1 MYYKTADNLNL
12 YYEVHGKQDSKKSII
27 FLNGLSQSTSAWM
40 IMVPFFTN
48 DYKIILCDFIFQGQ
62 SDSKGNERSFD
73 QHAAD
78 IFGLINYLQ
87 IDKIH
92 VAGLSYGSLVAQH
105 IALNHPEKVNK
116 LFLLSS
122 FAHKT
127 SYFEAI
133 SLAWQRALETG
144 GYSLMLDVMLPT
156 VLSEAYFEHPLIPIN
171 ILKSSRQSVNTD
183 AGALNKLMDAT
194 YNRGDYREKLKAIIN
209 STMVI
214 HGEKDALLPV
224 HMGKAVGDS
233 IPGSKFEV
241 ISGAG
246 HTLNLEAVPQTVK
259 LIKEFIQNNKKPVI
273 IEKGKI
279 NELHFPTEEVL
290 LAEDEIQQRKRDIE
304 RAILL
309 GNNYK
314 TKVKIIFEDDECI
327 KQVKTTI
334 WGVTDKR
341 ILLNKALVIPIN
353 RIHEI
358 KE

>member
-1 MYYKTADNLNL
+1 MYHKTSDNLNL
-12 YYEVHGKQDSKKSII
+12 YYEVHGNINSKKKLI
-27 FLNGLSQSTSAWM
+27 FLNGLSQSTVAWTLM
-40 IMVPFFTN
+40 LPAFEKDFQ
-48 DYKIILCDFIFQGQ
+48 IILCDFIFQGQ
-62 SDSKGNERSFD
+62 SDTKGPDRSFD

-78 IFGLINYLQ
+78 IYGLLNSLK
-87 IDKIH
+87 IDKIDI
-92 VAGLSYGSLVAQH
+92 AGISYGSLVAQH
-105 IALNHPEKVNK
+105 IALNYPEKVNK
-116 LFLLSS
+116 LALLSS

-133 SLAWQRALETG
+133 SLAWQRALDTG

-171 ILKSSRQSVNTD
+171 ILKTARQTTNTD

-194 YNRGDYREKLKAIIN
+194 YQRGDYREKLKAIKIP
-209 STMVI
+209 TIVI

-224 HMGKAVGDS
+224 HMGNAVADS
-233 IPGSKFEV
+233 ISESKFEV
-241 ISGAG
+241 ITDAG

-259 LIKEFIQNNKKPVI
+259 LILDFIHVPNKPVL
-273 IEKGKI
+273 IEKNAIG
-279 NELHFPTEEVL
+279 ELHFPDEEVL
-290 LAEDEIQQRKRDIE
+290 LLENEIQQRKRDIE

-314 TKVKIIFEDDECI
+314 TKVKIIFSDKEGF

-341 ILLNKALVIPIN
+341 ILLNKALVIPIH

>member
-1 MYYKTADNLNL
+1 MFYKTSDKLNL
-12 YYEVHGKQDSKKSII
+12 YYEVQGNPDSKNHLI
-27 FLNGLSQSTSAWM
+27 FLNGLSQSTAAWGLM
-40 IMVPFFTN
+40 LPAFAKE
-48 DYKIILCDFIFQGQ
+48 YKIILCDFIFQGQ
-62 SDSKGNERSFD
+62 SDTKGKERSFD
-73 QHAAD
+73 EHAAD
-78 IFGLINYLQ
+78 IYGLINSL
-87 IDKIH
+87 KINKITI
-92 VAGLSYGSLVAQH
+92 AGLSYGSLVAQH
-105 IALNHPEKVNK
+105 IALNYPEKINK
-116 LFLLSS
+116 LILLSS

-156 VLSEAYFEHPLIPIN
+156 VLSESYFEHPLIPIN
-171 ILKSSRQSVNTD
+171 ILKSARQTTNTD

-194 YNRGDYREKLKAIIN
+194 YQRGDYREKLKAIKTPTI
-209 STMVI
+209 VI

-233 IPGSKFEV
+233 IPGSIFEV
-241 ISGAG
+241 VSGAG

-259 LIKEFIQNNKKPVI
+259 LILEFIENVGKPVI
-273 IEKGKI
+273 TEKNKI
-279 NELHFPTEEVL
+279 SELHFPKGEVL
-290 LAEDEIQQRKRDIE
+290 LSKNAILQRKKDIE

-314 TKVKIIFEDDECI
+314 TKVKIVFEDEVGV
-327 KQVKTTI
+327 KQIRTTI
-334 WGVTDKR
+334 WGVTDKS
-341 ILLNKALVIPIN
+341 ILLNKALVIPTH

>member
-1 MYYKTADNLNL
+1 MYFKTSDNLNL
-12 YYEVHGKQDSKKSII
+12 YYEIHGNPDSKKHLI
-27 FLNGLSQSTSAWM
+27 FLNGLSQSTIAWGLM
-40 IMVPFFTN
+40 IPAFAK
-48 DYKIILCDFIFQGQ
+48 DYQIILCDFIFQGQ
-62 SDSKGNERSFD
+62 SDNKGNGRDFD

-78 IFGLINYLQ
+78 IYGLLNSLKINK
-87 IDKIH
+87 IDI
-92 VAGLSYGSLVAQH
+92 AGLSYGSLVAQH
-105 IALNHPEKVNK
+105 IALKYPEKVRK
-116 LFLLSS
+116 LALLST

-133 SLAWQRALETG
+133 SLAWQRALDTG

-171 ILKSSRQSVNTD
+171 MLKSSRQTANTD

-194 YNRGDYREKLKAIIN
+194 YQRGDYREKLKAITIP
-209 STMVI
+209 TIVI

-233 IPGSKFEV
+233 ISGSKFEV

-259 LIKEFIQNNKKPVI
+259 LIMDFIQNVATPVN
-273 IEKGKI
+273 IEKNKI
-279 NELHFPTEEVL
+279 NEFHFPDEEIL
-290 LAEDEIQQRKRDIE
+290 LSNNEILQRKRNIE

-314 TKVKIIFEDDECI
+314 TKVKIIFVDHEGH

-334 WGVTDKR
+334 WGVTDTT
-341 ILLNKALVIPIN
+341 ILLNKALAIPIH
-353 RIHEI
+353 RIYEI
-358 KE
+358 RE

>member
-1 MYYKTADNLNL
+1 MYYKTSDKLNL
-12 YYEVHGKQDSKKSII
+12 HYEVHGNPNSKKYIL
-27 FLNGLSQSTSAWM
+27 FLNGLSQSTVAWLLM
-40 IMVPFFTN
+40 LPAFTN
-48 DYKIILCDFIFQGQ
+48 DYQIILCDFIFQGQ
-62 SDSKGNERSFD
+62 SDTKASERSFD

-78 IFGLINYLQ
+78 VNGLLDSLNIKK
-87 IDKIH
+87 IDI
-92 VAGLSYGSLVAQH
+92 AGISYGSLVAQH
-105 IALNHPEKVNK
+105 IALNYPEKVNN
-116 LFLLSS
+116 LILLSS

-133 SLAWQRALETG
+133 SLAWQRALDTG

-171 ILKSSRQSVNTD
+171 ILKNSRQTTNTD

-194 YNRGDYREKLKAIIN
+194 YKRGDYREKLKEIKIP
-209 STMVI
+209 TIVI

-233 IPGSKFEV
+233 IPGSKFIV

-246 HTLNLEAVPQTVK
+246 HTLNLEAVPQTVQ
-259 LIKEFIQNNKKPVI
+259 LIMEFIQGPVKPLT
-273 IEKGKI
+273 IEKSKI
-279 NELHFPTEEVL
+279 SELHFPDKEVL
-290 LAEDEIQQRKRDIE
+290 LSEDAIQQRKRDIE

-314 TKVKIIFEDDECI
+314 TKVKIIFADDEGI
-327 KQVKTTI
+327 KQIKTTI
-334 WGVTDKR
+334 WGITDKR

>member
-1 MYYKTADNLNL
+1 MYYKTSDNLNF
-12 YYEVHGKQDSKKSII
+12 YYEVHGNLNSKKSLI
-27 FLNGLSQSTSAWM
+27 FLNGLSQSTAAWGLM
-40 IMVPFFTN
+40 LPAFAD
-48 DYKIILCDFIFQGQ
+48 DYQIILCDFIFQGQ
-62 SDSKGNERSFD
+62 SDNKGSDRNFD

-78 IFGLINYLQ
+78 IYGLLNSLN
-87 IDKIH
+87 IDKIDI
-92 VAGLSYGSLVAQH
+92 AGLSYGSLVAQH
-105 IALNHPEKVNK
+105 IALNYPEKVNK
-116 LFLLSS
+116 LILLSS

-133 SLAWQRALETG
+133 SLAWQRALNTG

-171 ILKSSRQSVNTD
+171 ILKNARQTTNTD

-194 YNRGDYREKLKAIIN
+194 YQRGDYREKLKGIKIP
-209 STMVI
+209 TIVI

-233 IPGSKFEV
+233 IQGSVFE
-241 ISGAG
+241 IIPGAG

-259 LIKEFIQNNKKPVI
+259 LIREFIQILAKPTLV
-273 IEKGKI
+273 EKNKI
-279 NELHFPTEEVL
+279 NELHFPNEEVL
-290 LAEDEIQQRKRDIE
+290 HSEKAIQQRKLDIE

-314 TKVKIIFEDDECI
+314 TKVKIIFQDDEGV
-327 KQVKTTI
+327 KQIKTTI

>member
-1 MYYKTADNLNL
+1 MYYKTSDNLNL
-12 YYEVHGKQDSKKSII
+12 YYEVHGNLESKKHLI
-27 FLNGLSQSTSAWM
+27 FLNGLSQSTIAWSLM
-40 IMVPFFTN
+40 LPAFAN
-48 DYKIILCDFIFQGQ
+48 DYQIILCDFIFQGQ
-62 SDSKGNERSFD
+62 SDTKGLERNFD

-78 IFGLINYLQ
+78 VYGLLNSLEINKVD
-87 IDKIH
+87 I
-92 VAGLSYGSLVAQH
+92 AGLSYGSLVAQH
-105 IALNHPEKVNK
+105 IALNYPEKVKN
-116 LFLLSS
+116 LVLLSS

-171 ILKSSRQSVNTD
+171 ILKSSRQTTNTD

-194 YNRGDYREKLKAIIN
+194 YQRGDYREKLKEIKVRTI
-209 STMVI
+209 VI

-233 IPGSKFEV
+233 ISGSKFEI

-259 LIKEFIQNNKKPVI
+259 LIQEFIQSVNKPAST
-273 IEKGKI
+273 EKNKI
-279 NELHFPTEEVL
+279 NELLFPSEEVL
-290 LAEDEIQQRKRDIE
+290 HSKKEIQQRTRDIE

-314 TKVKIIFEDDECI
+314 TKVKIIFEDNEGI
-327 KQVKTTI
+327 KQIKTTI
-334 WGVTDKR
+334 WGITDKW
-341 ILLNKALVIPIN
+341 ILLNKALVIPIH